1 MNSIH
6 TLTWTILYLS
16 FVSYVHGACEP
27 ETPFPAP
34 TLSSDLLQSTFSE
47 IESSLNESI
56 AGGTFN
62 TTSFSLEVSS
72 SQETLFT
79 MYHASN
85 TPNAQ
90 GTAVVSGSSVYRIA
104 SNTKLFTSL
113 GILQQQAKGNLNL
126 DDLVTNYVP
135 DLLSNTTSQKIA
147 WNKITIRT
155 LMAHLSGIP
164 DNCEYETQVV
174 CLLILLTLNYQ
185 MRKVISS
192 YQSLIPLHMDFLQFL
207 PLNSQVFHT
216 VKSFPIIHQLVL
228 KEVGGFSRQSS

>member
-1 MNSIH
+1 MNPIN
-6 TLTWTILYLS
+6 TLTLTLLYLS
-16 FVSYVHGACEP
+16 IASYVHGACEP

-34 TLSSDLLQSTFSE
+34 TLSSDLLQSAFNE
-47 IESSLNESI
+47 VQSSLNESI
-56 AGGTFN
+56 AEGTFN
-62 TTSFSLEVSS
+62 TTSFSLEISS

-126 DDLVTNYVP
+126 DDLVANYVP
-135 DLLSNTTSQKIA
+135 GLLSNTTSQKIA
-147 WNKITIRT
+147 WNQITIRT

-164 DNCEYETQVV
+164 DNCEYEPNVV
-174 CLLILLTLNYQ
+174 CHLIILLMLNHQ

-192 YQSLIPLHMDFLQFL
+192 YRSLIPLHMDFLQFP

-216 VKSFPIIHQLVL
+216 VNSFPIIHQLVP
-228 KEVGGFSRQSS
+228 KEVSAFS